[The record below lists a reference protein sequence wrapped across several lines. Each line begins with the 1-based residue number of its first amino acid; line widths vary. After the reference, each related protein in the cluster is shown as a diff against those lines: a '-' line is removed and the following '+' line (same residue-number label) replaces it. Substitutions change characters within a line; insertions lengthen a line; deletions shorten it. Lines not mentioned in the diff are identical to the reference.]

1 MIQLTVTITV
11 TEKITKTI
19 TETEK
24 KLNQLSSRKIAI
36 TEK

>member
-24 KLNQLSSRKIAI
+24 KLNQLSSRKNSNN
-36 TEK
+36 